1 MKDKNFTKE
10 EDKICRLM
18 AWIYCH
24 ADEDCP
30 SEHRTKHFRTA
41 LDEAV
46 GYLEKSGWYD
56 YNKR

>member
-46 GYLEKSGWYD
+46 GYLEKSG
-56 YNKR
+56 